1 MFESLKESLAK
12 WNTGTD
18 ARVKLQHVYM
28 TASVGLVFLAGLVG
42 LINHSMGQNILI
54 VAIISAGVFL
64 ANAVVWALL
73 QSAVLSR
80 IPRSTNKKS
89 GKNKL

>member
-1 MFESLKESLAK
+1 MFESLKETLAK
-12 WNTGTD
+12 WNAGTD

-28 TASVGLVFLAGLVG
+28 TVAVGLVFLAGLVG
-42 LINHSMGQNILI
+42 LINHAMGQNILV

-73 QSAVLSR
+73 QSAVLAR
-80 IPRSTNKKS
+80 IPRRTS
-89 GKNKL
+89 GKNSKSK